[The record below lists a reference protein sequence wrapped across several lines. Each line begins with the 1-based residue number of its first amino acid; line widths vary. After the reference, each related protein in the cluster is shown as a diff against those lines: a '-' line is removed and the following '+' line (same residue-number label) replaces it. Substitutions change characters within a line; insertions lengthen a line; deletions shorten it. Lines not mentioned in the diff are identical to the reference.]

1 MVAMAF
7 SSLETKLAYSTTA
20 YWLSMWHSLARNLP
34 SGLEIGVG
42 DPRFYNQQKEK
53 ADNILSML
61 RKRGLPATLEMDDQ
75 NIDLYDGEDLA
86 IRLAAVDPVGQVY
99 SQVRPDSAEEQQEV
113 FERHIRVLA
122 RAQSL

>member
-1 MVAMAF
+1 
-7 SSLETKLAYSTTA
+7 
-20 YWLSMWHSLARNLP
+20 
-34 SGLEIGVG
+34 
-42 DPRFYNQQKEK
+42 
-53 ADNILSML
+53 ML

-86 IRLAAVDPVGQVY
+86 LRLAAVDPVGQVY

-122 RAQSL
+122 RAQSLWFVLPVPPSDGTADDLLRFENELKRAKAYLKGDPPQPGSA